1 MITRA
6 RGRIAKKTFIR
17 AKAYPSVPFDASLA
31 KFKADAA
38 WKTHEMA
45 GGHDAMMDLPDQLA
59 GLIDGAA

>member
-1 MITRA
+1 VITRA

-38 WKTHEMA
+38 WKPTKWPA
-45 GGHDAMMDLPDQLA
+45 AMTR
-59 GLIDGAA
+59 